1 LIRFVLDASVALA
14 WFVDNPVSPYATRV
28 KKALLGDTRA
38 VVPALWHL
46 EMANGLVAAERC
58 GILSVTDASQGM
70 ALIEQLLTFAIE
82 STSDLVSL
90 RETMTT
96 SRAFQLT
103 AYDAVYLD
111 TSRRERLPLA
121 TLDRRL
127 IAAAARAGVE
137 VIA

>member
-1 LIRFVLDASVALA
+1 
-14 WFVDNPVSPYATRV
+14 
-28 KKALLGDTRA
+28 
-38 VVPALWHL
+38 
-46 EMANGLVAAERC
+46 M
-58 GILSVTDASQGM
+58 SVTDASQGM
-70 ALIEQLLTFAIE
+70 ALIEQLRTFAIE